1 MTSGVIGQEAFCL
14 RALSFRSAGAFPPL
28 GARQSQSLPGDSWLQ
43 SLLIAEG
50 KVNREAKFCIFLI
63 SLQWQD
69 VRIWT
74 LNEIFPLLL
83 KSMSTL
89 TSFAVMYLVLLLS
102 VHKFM
107 GFLLTEKQPKL
118 SVRSPPNL
126 LNVG

>member
-1 MTSGVIGQEAFCL
+1 
-14 RALSFRSAGAFPPL
+14 
-28 GARQSQSLPGDSWLQ
+28 
-43 SLLIAEG
+43 
-50 KVNREAKFCIFLI
+50 
-63 SLQWQD
+63 
-69 VRIWT
+69 
-74 LNEIFPLLL
+74 L